1 MSRKTVRI
9 EIRED
14 KTEEVMEAMHD
25 ALKTAME
32 ACGIQ
37 AEAHAVNYIT
47 SQGAVDTG
55 LLRNSITSVIGGEKP
70 KKPNAHGDN
79 PSKYGKKQAIP
90 FRPYNGTA
98 PADPE
103 GKVTV
108 YIGSNVEYAPY
119 VEMGTQNGRHR
130 MAARPY
136 LKPAVDNHQD
146 EYKRIIQE
154 ILSK

>member
-1 MSRKTVRI
+1 MVKKSVKI

-55 LLRNSITSVIGGEKP
+55 LLRNSITSVIGGEKA
-70 KKPNAHGDN
+70 KKPNSHGDN
-79 PSKYGKKQAIP
+79 PSKYGKTQAIP

-119 VEMGTQNGRHR
+119 VEIGTTR
-130 MAARPY
+130 MRARPF